1 MATKRQSNDD
11 EIQPVKAGAT
21 VAQSIVDLLSTT
33 ACGLVFWSRQPFE
46 VAAELQLRVRANAL
60 APNAKGSAEE
70 LRQGWVLKRGFV
82 VQCQPARRADGSVG
96 FQVSLLF
103 VPVTTAAAKK
113 PKRSQLPPQA
123 DKGVFVPAHGRL
135 HGLN

>member
-11 EIQPVKAGAT
+11 EIQPLKAGAT

-33 ACGLVFWSRQPFE
+33 GCGLVFWSRQPFE
-46 VAAELQLRVRANAL
+46 VAAELQLRVRASAL
-60 APNAKGSAEE
+60 PPNAKGSTEE

-82 VQCQPARRADGSVG
+82 VQCQPSRRADGSVG

-103 VPVTTAAAKK
+103 VPVMTAAAKK
-113 PKRSQLPPQA
+113 PKRPRLLMPA
-123 DKGVFVPAHGRL
+123 NKGVFVPSHGQW